1 MMPEVLARGAD
12 SPPTA
17 VSVERLVIIGFMG
30 AGKSTVGPMLAA
42 RLGWAFVDLDDEVA
56 GLAGEPVA
64 EIIRGRGLESFRRL
78 EAEAGGVV
86 MRRRRVVVAVGGG
99 WPAEPG
105 HMELLG
111 EGTLSVWLRVSAAT
125 ALARIAGS
133 VTPRPLLEV
142 ADPLAT
148 AESLLAR
155 RREYYQ
161 RGDLEVGTE
170 HRTPDE
176 VVGDILRRL
185 TPCEGDR
192 GKEETA

>member
-1 MMPEVLARGAD
+1 MKTPVRKLQAGPSPE
-12 SPPTA
+12 P

-42 RLGWAFVDLDDEVA
+42 RLGWTFVDLDHETAEQA
-56 GLAGEPVA
+56 GAPVD
-64 EIIRGRGLESFRRL
+64 EIIRRRGLEDFRRL
-78 EAEAGGVV
+78 ESEVGREVL
-86 MRRRRVVVAVGGG
+86 RRTRVVVAVGGG

-105 HMELLG
+105 HMELLAG
-111 EGTLSVWLRVSAAT
+111 GTLSVWLLVSAGT

-155 RREYYQ
+155 RRKHYE
-161 RGDLEVGTE
+161 RGDIRIDTE
-170 HRTPDE
+170 HRTPDQ
-176 VVGDILRRL
+176 VVGDILESL
-185 TPCEGDR
+185 APR
-192 GKEETA
+192 GAHGKREETA

>member
-1 MMPEVLARGAD
+1 MKTLVRKLQAGPSPE
-12 SPPTA
+12 P

-42 RLGWAFVDLDDEVA
+42 RLGWTFVDLDHETAEQA
-56 GLAGEPVA
+56 GAPVD
-64 EIIRGRGLESFRRL
+64 EIIRRRGLEDFRRL
-78 EAEAGGVV
+78 ESEVGREVL
-86 MRRRRVVVAVGGG
+86 RRTRVVVAVGGG

-105 HMELLG
+105 HMELLAG
-111 EGTLSVWLRVSAAT
+111 GTLSVWLLVSAGT

-155 RREYYQ
+155 RRKHYE
-161 RGDLEVGTE
+161 RGDIRIDTE
-170 HRTPDE
+170 HRTPDQ
-176 VVGDILRRL
+176 VVGDILESL
-185 TPCEGDR
+185 APR
-192 GKEETA
+192 GAHGKREETA